1 MYALA
6 IIRYRV
12 PIEEVVK
19 VTDAHRAYLRELK
32 QKGVLVAAG
41 PFDPRMGGALLLR
54 IDDADTHAALNRIRD
69 EDPFVTQGIAQ
80 YELLPWKPAIG
91 AEDLDKI

>member
-19 VTDAHRAYLRELK
+19 VTDEHRAYLRELK
-32 QKGVLVAAG
+32 QKGTLIAAG

-54 IDDADTHAALNRIRD
+54 INEADVNAALNRIRD
-69 EDPFVTQGIAQ
+69 EDPFVIKGIAQ
-80 YELLPWKPAIG
+80 YELLSWKPAIG
-91 AEDLDKI
+91 LEDLEKI